1 LTIGSIL
8 SLAYSHNIT
17 RRYNFIILPIVSLIL
32 SGLALIIALDNY
44 KATTLDLQDKSQ
56 TLLRIGVINLK
67 EAVWMLSDAVIT
79 NYAEAVMMDPDVVAV
94 QVENHLGDPLN
105 VQKRN
110 HYKTFSIKEM
120 QQHKG
125 LIYCQGTIMNEGEKV
140 GFLHIVISTSRV
152 EKAFKKAVTFIILF
166 TVTSILL
173 MGVIIWL
180 ATNRFIRRPILDL
193 DQATS
198 VLAQGKLDIEIK
210 LDRRDELG
218 NLARRFAFMR
228 DAIREKMDALKKAE
242 KKYRDIFEN
251 AYEGIFQS
259 TPEGRLIN
267 ANRSMAKIF
276 GYDSPDQMISLITD
290 IATQCYAAPN
300 ENSIIFEDFL
310 EKDQLI
316 NIERKFKRKDGS
328 FFWGLESV
336 RAVKD
341 HHQELHYY
349 EGTIVD
355 ITERKKREKAEKER
369 VAEEIAIKAK
379 SEFFANMSH
388 ELRTPLNSILGF
400 SQLMRHR
407 ENVSP
412 EYAEHLDTIIKSG
425 EHLLTLINDVL
436 TMSKIEAG
444 RFTLNKTG
452 FDLYRFLDDLEHI
465 LSLKAKEKG
474 LELIFKRCSGIP
486 RFIITDQI
494 KLRQVLIN
502 LISNAI
508 KFTQTGKVT
517 FQTEIQHVGREVHL
531 QFIVQDTGQG
541 IAPKDLANIFDP
553 FVQAEKTQHSQEGTG
568 LGLSISRDF
577 ADIMD
582 GSLTGVSSGVP
593 GEGSVFTLDIKVE
606 TSEQSEE
613 MAKSIEAEHAGP
625 GYLHEGQ
632 SPEKPLK
639 VKFGQTVRDLSALSP
654 EWLNAFNEAI
664 ESIDM
669 TAAVDLIKQIDE
681 NNQPLAEALMTHL
694 ENYRF
699 DVLQSLMKGLEL

>member
-1 LTIGSIL
+1 ME
-8 SLAYSHNIT
+8 YSHNIT

-32 SGLALIIALDNY
+32 SALALIIALDNY
-44 KATTLDLQDKSQ
+44 RATTLDLQDKSQ

-67 EAVWMLSDAVIT
+67 EAVWMLSEAVIT

-125 LIYCQGTIMNEGEKV
+125 LIYCQGAIMNEGEKV

-152 EKAFKKAVTFIILF
+152 EKAFKKTVTFIILF

-198 VLAQGKLDIEIK
+198 LLAQGKLDIEIK

-259 TPEGRLIN
+259 TPEGRLIS
-267 ANRSMAKIF
+267 ANRSMAKVF

-290 IATQCYAAPN
+290 IATQCYATPN
-300 ENSIIFEDFL
+300 ENSIIFEELL
-310 EKDQLI
+310 EKDQLM

-328 FFWGLESV
+328 FFWGQESV

-407 ENVSP
+407 ENVSS
-412 EYAEHLDTIIKSG
+412 EYTENLDAIIKSG
-425 EHLLTLINDVL
+425 GHLLTLINDVL

-452 FDLYRFLDDLEHI
+452 FDLYRFLDDLEHM

-474 LELIFKRCSGIP
+474 LELFFKRFSGIP
-486 RFIITDQI
+486 QFIITDQI

-517 FQTEIQHVGREVHL
+517 FQTEIQQVESEVHL

-553 FVQAEKTQHSQEGTG
+553 FVQVGKTQHSQEGTG

-582 GSLTGVSSGVP
+582 GSLTGMSSGVP

-613 MAKSIEAEHAGP
+613 IIESIQAEHLGP
-625 GYLHEGQ
+625 SYLSEGQ
-632 SPEKPLK
+632 SPEKTLK
-639 VKFGQTVRDLSALSP
+639 SKYKQVVEDLSALSP
-654 EWLNAFNEAI
+654 EWVKSFNKAI
-664 ESIDM
+664 KSIDM
-669 TAAVDLIKQIDE
+669 RVAMDLIDQIKSGSNKLLTDE
-681 NNQPLAEALMTHL
+681 LTTLV

-699 DVLQSLMKGLEL
+699 DVLQSLMKEIEQ